1 MLCALN
7 TGGEVVFAFN
17 AMKGEHY
24 CCPDCGGAVI
34 FRRGTKVKSHFAH
47 KVKSVCLNNSSESM
61 AHYNAKYVLAQQLL
75 QKGYHVAVEQP
86 IAQIQ
91 QRPDLVV
98 NGTYAIEIQFSSIP
112 LEVLQARTT
121 GLEDQGYEVMWIVP
135 EPKTYQRRMKLQQ
148 FQSACLNPVT
158 RRLIAWSDEHQS
170 LVGISEIQYIG
181 GQWFVGNKR
190 AMTVE
195 ELFRKSEAA
204 VTTRLY
210 KLSDR
215 RVERYIQMC
224 RRQNNVHEPTLN
236 AMYHL
241 QWNQRQV
248 NTMTGFILPHQ
259 LYIRTHPVAWQLQYC
274 YMRKL
279 DNEPSQHS
287 HGLFQFRHFIHSI
300 PNCQAIEEQLFDS
313 YRSVI
318 QSIRTRE

>member
-17 AMKGEHY
+17 AMRGERY
-24 CCPDCGGAVI
+24 CCPDCRGTVI
-34 FRRGTKVKSHFAH
+34 FRRGTKVKPHFAH

-61 AHYNAKYVLAQQLL
+61 AHYNAKYVLAQQLV
-75 QKGYHVAVEQP
+75 QKGYYVEVEQP
-86 IAQIQ
+86 VAQIQ
-91 QRPDLVV
+91 QRPDLIVDH
-98 NGTYAIEIQFSSIP
+98 TYAIEIQFSSIP

-121 GLEDQGYEVMWIVP
+121 GLEDQGYEVIWIVL

-148 FQSACLNPVT
+148 LQSACLNPVT
-158 RRLIAWSDEHQS
+158 RRLIAWSDQHQS

-190 AMTVE
+190 PMTVD
-195 ELFRKSEAA
+195 ELFCKSEEAA
-204 VTTRLY
+204 TTNLY

-241 QWNQRQV
+241 QWSQRQV
-248 NTMTGFILPHQ
+248 NSMPGFILPHQ

-274 YMRKL
+274 YMQKL
-279 DNEPSQHS
+279 EVAPSQYT
-287 HGLFQFRHFIHSI
+287 HGLFQFRHFIHAI
-300 PNCQAIEEQLFDS
+300 PNCQEIEEQLIDG

-318 QSIRTRE
+318 QNVIMEE

>member
-1 MLCALN
+1 M
-7 TGGEVVFAFN
+7 FAFN
-17 AMKGEHY
+17 AMRGERY
-24 CCPDCGGAVI
+24 CCPDCRGTVI
-34 FRRGTKVKSHFAH
+34 FRRGTKVKPHFAH

-61 AHYNAKYVLAQQLL
+61 AHYNAKYVLAQQLV
-75 QKGYHVAVEQP
+75 QKGYYVEVEQP
-86 IAQIQ
+86 VAQIQ
-91 QRPDLVV
+91 QRPDLIVDH
-98 NGTYAIEIQFSSIP
+98 TYAIEIQFSSIP

-121 GLEDQGYEVMWIVP
+121 GLEDQGYEVIWIVL

-148 FQSACLNPVT
+148 LQSACLNPVT
-158 RRLIAWSDEHQS
+158 RRLIAWSDQHQS

-190 AMTVE
+190 PMTVD
-195 ELFRKSEAA
+195 ELFCKSEEAA
-204 VTTRLY
+204 TTNLY

-241 QWNQRQV
+241 QWSQRQV
-248 NTMTGFILPHQ
+248 NSMPGFILPHQ

-274 YMRKL
+274 YMQKL
-279 DNEPSQHS
+279 EVAPSQYT
-287 HGLFQFRHFIHSI
+287 HGLFQFRHFIHAI
-300 PNCQAIEEQLFDS
+300 PNCQEIEEQLIDG

-318 QSIRTRE
+318 QNVIMEE

>member
-1 MLCALN
+1 
-7 TGGEVVFAFN
+7 
-17 AMKGEHY
+17 
-24 CCPDCGGAVI
+24 
-34 FRRGTKVKSHFAH
+34 
-47 KVKSVCLNNSSESM
+47 
-61 AHYNAKYVLAQQLL
+61 
-75 QKGYHVAVEQP
+75 
-86 IAQIQ
+86 
-91 QRPDLVV
+91 
-98 NGTYAIEIQFSSIP
+98 
-112 LEVLQARTT
+112 
-121 GLEDQGYEVMWIVP
+121 
-135 EPKTYQRRMKLQQ
+135 
-148 FQSACLNPVT
+148 
-158 RRLIAWSDEHQS
+158 
-170 LVGISEIQYIG
+170 
-181 GQWFVGNKR
+181 
-190 AMTVE
+190 MTVE

>member
-17 AMKGEHY
+17 AMRGERY
-24 CCPDCGGAVI
+24 CCLDCRGTVI
-34 FRRGTKVKSHFAH
+34 FRRGTKVKPHFAH

-61 AHYNAKYVLAQQLL
+61 AHYNAKYVLAQQLV
-75 QKGYHVAVEQP
+75 QKGYYVEVEQP
-86 IAQIQ
+86 VARIQ
-91 QRPDLVV
+91 QRPDLIV

-121 GLEDQGYEVMWIVP
+121 GLEDQGYEVIWIVL

-148 FQSACLNPVT
+148 LQSACLNPVT

-170 LVGISEIQYIG
+170 LVDISEIQYIG

-190 AMTVE
+190 PMTVD
-195 ELFRKSEAA
+195 ELFCKSEEAA
-204 VTTRLY
+204 TTNLY

-241 QWNQRQV
+241 QWSQRQV
-248 NTMTGFILPHQ
+248 NSMTGFILPHQ

-274 YMRKL
+274 YIQKL
-279 DNEPSQHS
+279 EVAPSQYS
-287 HGLFQFRHFIHSI
+287 HGLFQFRHFIHAIS
-300 PNCQAIEEQLFDS
+300 NCQEIEEQLIDG

-318 QSIRTRE
+318 QNVITEV

>member
-7 TGGEVVFAFN
+7 AGGEVVFAFN
-17 AMKGEHY
+17 AMRGERY
-24 CCPDCGGAVI
+24 CCPDCRGTVI
-34 FRRGTKVKSHFAH
+34 FRRGTKVKPHFAH

-61 AHYNAKYVLAQQLL
+61 AHYNAKYVLAQQLV
-75 QKGYHVAVEQP
+75 QKGYYVEVEQP
-86 IAQIQ
+86 VAQIQ
-91 QRPDLVV
+91 QRPDLIVDH
-98 NGTYAIEIQFSSIP
+98 TYAIEIQFSSIP

-121 GLEDQGYEVMWIVP
+121 GLEDQGYEVIWIVL

-148 FQSACLNPVT
+148 LQSACLNPVT
-158 RRLIAWSDEHQS
+158 RRLIAWSDQHQS

-190 AMTVE
+190 PMTVD
-195 ELFRKSEAA
+195 ELFCKSEEAA
-204 VTTRLY
+204 TTNLY

-241 QWNQRQV
+241 QWSQRQV
-248 NTMTGFILPHQ
+248 NSMPGFILPHQ

-274 YMRKL
+274 YMQKL
-279 DNEPSQHS
+279 EVAPSQYT
-287 HGLFQFRHFIHSI
+287 HGLFQFRHFIHAI
-300 PNCQAIEEQLFDS
+300 PNCQEIEEQLIDG

-318 QSIRTRE
+318 QNVIMEE